1 MRALKDVG
9 FDGVVSIEL
18 EDVPGTS
25 RGPTALHGAYGRALV
40 SANEAFDRE
49 NVAAMD
55 YLKVICERVGLTVT

>member
-25 RGPTALHGAYGRALV
+25 RGPAALHGAYGRAQV
-40 SANEAFDRE
+40 SAGEIFDQE
-49 NVAAMD
+49 NVAAMN
-55 YLKVICERVGLTVT
+55 YLKGICERVGITVE